1 MTQHAPAL
9 TGDTPDGPL
18 DPPPAGPLDGTVK
31 PARRP
36 RRSRPAK
43 LGTTVVE
50 QLVDD
55 IVRGALRPGS
65 ALPPEGELCEEF
77 GVSRTVIRES
87 VKIVQEKGLV
97 RIEHGRGTQ
106 VMDARQWNLLD
117 DVVLTS
123 VITHDENATF
133 LDELVSVRTA
143 LEADMAAAAARLH
156 TAQDDERI
164 GAELGTMRASLASPA
179 DFGAAD
185 VRFHDMIMAASG
197 NRLGR
202 AIVNSIHDKARTSM
216 RYHGEYND
224 SVMRQTLA
232 EHQAIRDAIAAGD
245 AEGAATA
252 MRRHILDSWNRRRP
266 TPTPTP

>member
-1 MTQHAPAL
+1 MTQHAPA
-9 TGDTPDGPL
+9 GPRAGGR
-18 DPPPAGPLDGTVK
+18 PEEPAQAQP

-36 RRSRPAK
+36 RRPRPAK

-65 ALPPEGELCEEF
+65 ALPPENDLCEEF

-87 VKIVQEKGLV
+87 VKIIQEKGLV
-97 RIEHGRGTQ
+97 RIEHGRGTL
-106 VMDARQWNLLD
+106 VMDPRQWNLLD
-117 DVVLTS
+117 DVVLAS
-123 VITHDENATF
+123 VIAHDEHATF
-133 LDELVSVRTA
+133 LDELVSVRMA
-143 LEADMAAAAARLH
+143 LETEMAAAAARAH
-156 TAQDDERI
+156 TPRDDERI
-164 GAELGTMRASLASPA
+164 AAELATMRASLASPP

-224 SVMRQTLA
+224 AVMRRTLE
-232 EHQAIRDAIAAGD
+232 EHQAISDAIAAGD
-245 AEGAATA
+245 AEAAAAA
-252 MRRHILDSWNRRRP
+252 MRRHILDSWSRRRP
-266 TPTPTP
+266 TPGA

>member
-1 MTQHAPAL
+1 MTQHAPAGPW
-9 TGDTPDGPL
+9 TGDAAQP
-18 DPPPAGPLDGTVK
+18 DPP
-31 PARRP
+31 RR
-36 RRSRPAK
+36 RRARPAK

-65 ALPPEGELCEEF
+65 ALPPEGDLCEEF

-87 VKIVQEKGLV
+87 VKVIQEKGLV

-106 VMDARQWNLLD
+106 VTDPRQWNLLD

-123 VITHDENATF
+123 VIAHDENATF

-143 LEADMAAAAARLH
+143 LEADMAAAAALAH
-156 TAQDDERI
+156 TPDDDERI
-164 GAELGTMRASLASPA
+164 AAALGVMRSQLHSPP
-179 DFGAAD
+179 DFGSAD
-185 VRFHDMIMAASG
+185 VRFHDIIMAASR

-216 RYHGEYND
+216 RYHGEYNEA
-224 SVMRQTLA
+224 VMRQTLD
-232 EHQAIRDAIAAGD
+232 EHQAISDAIVAGD
-245 AEGAATA
+245 PDAAAAA

-266 TPTPTP
+266 APPAS

>member
-1 MTQHAPAL
+1 MTQHAPAGPW
-9 TGDTPDGPL
+9 TGDVAQPGP
-18 DPPPAGPLDGTVK
+18 
-31 PARRP
+31 PARRS
-36 RRSRPAK
+36 RRERPAK
-43 LGTTVVE
+43 LGTTVVG

-55 IVRGALRPGS
+55 IVRGTLRPGS
-65 ALPPEGELCEEF
+65 ALPSEGDLCEEF

-106 VMDARQWNLLD
+106 VTDPRQWNLLD

-123 VITHDENATF
+123 VIAHDENATF

-143 LEADMAAAAARLH
+143 LEADMAAAAARAH
-156 TAQDDERI
+156 TPQDEERI
-164 GAELGTMRASLASPA
+164 AAELGVMRARLDSAP

-202 AIVNSIHDKARTSM
+202 AVVNSIHDKARTSM
-216 RYHGEYND
+216 RYHGQYNEA
-224 SVMRQTLA
+224 VMRQTLD
-232 EHQAIRDAIAAGD
+232 EHQAISDAIAAGD
-245 AEGAATA
+245 PDAAAAA
-252 MRRHILDSWNRRRP
+252 MRRHILDSWSRRRP
-266 TPTPTP
+266 TP

>member
-1 MTQHAPAL
+1 MTQHAPAGPS
-9 TGDTPDGPL
+9 TGDAAQPAPPGP
-18 DPPPAGPLDGTVK
+18 
-31 PARRP
+31 RP
-36 RRSRPAK
+36 RRVRPAK

-65 ALPPEGELCEEF
+65 ALPSEGDLCEEF

-87 VKIVQEKGLV
+87 VKVVQEKGLV

-106 VMDARQWNLLD
+106 VTDPRQWNLLD

-133 LDELVSVRTA
+133 LDELVSVRMA
-143 LEADMAAAAARLH
+143 LEVDMAAAAARLH

-164 GAELGTMRASLASPA
+164 AAELGVMRANLGSAP

-185 VRFHDMIMAASG
+185 VRFHDMIMAASR

-216 RYHGEYND
+216 RYHGDYNEP
-224 SVMRQTLA
+224 VMRQTLD
-232 EHQAIRDAIAAGD
+232 EHQAISDAIAAGD
-245 AEGAATA
+245 PDAAAAA
-252 MRRHILDSWNRRRP
+252 MRRHILDSWSRRRP
-266 TPTPTP
+266 GR

>member
-1 MTQHAPAL
+1 MTQHAPAGPRI
-9 TGDTPDGPL
+9 GD
-18 DPPPAGPLDGTVK
+18 PAGDPAGGTAGRTAEGAAQ
-31 PARRP
+31 PARRS
-36 RRSRPAK
+36 RRVRPAK

-55 IVRGALRPGS
+55 IVRGVLRPGS

-106 VMDARQWNLLD
+106 VMDPRQWNLLD

-123 VITHDENATF
+123 VIAHDENATF

-143 LEADMAAAAARLH
+143 LEADMAAAAARFH

-164 GAELGTMRASLASPA
+164 AAELGTMRASLESPP

-224 SVMRQTLA
+224 SVMRRTLE
-232 EHQAIRDAIAAGD
+232 EHQAISDAIVAGD
-245 AEGAATA
+245 PEGAAAA

-266 TPTPTP
+266 APHG

>member
-1 MTQHAPAL
+1 MTQHAPPAA
-9 TGDTPDGPL
+9 TPAAEP
-18 DPPPAGPLDGTVK
+18 
-31 PARRP
+31 P
-36 RRSRPAK
+36 RRRRARPAK

-55 IVRGALRPGS
+55 IVRGVLAPGT
-65 ALPPEGELCEEF
+65 ALPPEADLCAEF

-87 VKIVQEKGLV
+87 VKVVQEKGLV

-106 VMDARQWNLLD
+106 VTDPRQWNLLD

-123 VITHDENATF
+123 VIAHDENVTF

-143 LEADMAAAAARLH
+143 LEADMAAAAALAH
-156 TAQDDERI
+156 TADDDARI
-164 GAELGTMRASLASPA
+164 AAELGAMRASLHSAP

-185 VRFHDMIMAASG
+185 VRFHDMIMAASR

-216 RYHGEYND
+216 RYHGEYNEA
-224 SVMRQTLA
+224 VMRRTLD
-232 EHQAIRDAIAAGD
+232 EHRAISDAIAAGD
-245 AEGAATA
+245 PDAAAAA
-252 MRRHILDSWNRRRP
+252 MRRHITDSWNRRRP
-266 TPTPTP
+266 TGPAS